1 MPSSQHHQDTNALE
15 DILRD
20 KAEELQELIQAI
32 KSGSPD
38 VAILLAQLL
47 EGEPEAVRAV
57 VVEKLRDIMETL
69 DAEKAT
75 ALEQVIAAQQQQQQQ
90 IRRNIFERWLAW
102 VMSEQT
108 RERIRIAFLSRP
120 IIEMQVK
127 DTGAELAR
135 RGVLGMSNVKHVDK
149 RELGQLNANIS
160 ASLGQGKDQGK
171 GRG

>member
-1 MPSSQHHQDTNALE
+1 MPSSHHHQDTNALE

-102 VMSEQT
+102 VMS
-108 RERIRIAFLSRP
+108 
-120 IIEMQVK
+120 
-127 DTGAELAR
+127 
-135 RGVLGMSNVKHVDK
+135 
-149 RELGQLNANIS
+149 
-160 ASLGQGKDQGK
+160 
-171 GRG
+171 

>member
-1 MPSSQHHQDTNALE
+1 MPRSHHHQDTDAIEN
-15 DILRD
+15 ILRD
-20 KAEELQELIQAI
+20 KAEELRELIEAV

-38 VAILLAQLL
+38 VAVLLAQLL

-57 VVEKLRDIMETL
+57 VVEKLCDIMETL

-75 ALEQVIAAQQQQQQQ
+75 ALEQTLAAQQQQQQ
-90 IRRNIFERWLAW
+90 IRRNVFERWLAW
-102 VMSEQT
+102 IMSEQT

-120 IIEMQVK
+120 ILETQVR

-135 RGVLGMSNVKHVDK
+135 RGVLGMSNVKNIDK

-160 ASLGQGKDQGK
+160 ASLGQGKGQGK